1 MLNVYQRQAASFRNE
16 MRTSCAALVGIAQ
29 GLLADG
35 VLNDQEIVFLGRW
48 LANSENIALTWPG
61 SVIFAQVKNILADG
75 IVTPE
80 GRDHLTETLRQL
92 IGGRLDELAE
102 ATHVSELPLDHVASI
117 DISGRSFCLT
127 GEFVYGPRK
136 TCEDAIVR
144 RGGLMANVTRKL
156 DYLVVGG
163 FGSPE
168 WKHGSFG
175 TKLEKAI
182 VHEDVWASSLRG

>member
-1 MLNVYQRQAASFRNE
+1 
-16 MRTSCAALVGIAQ
+16 VGHFYSGAVGQFYI
-29 GLLADG
+29 G
-35 VLNDQEIVFLGRW
+35 
-48 LANSENIALTWPG
+48 ANT
-61 SVIFAQVKNILADG
+61 QVKNILADG

-80 GRDHLTETLRQL
+80 EREHLTETLRQL

-117 DISGRSFCLT
+117 DIPGRSFCLT

-144 RGGLMANVTRKL
+144 RGGLIANVTRKL

-182 VHEDVWASSLRG
+182 QTKQSGVPLLIVHEDVWASSLRG